1 MGDPVENNF
10 PRCRLGPLNRVL
22 LRIPIQED
30 VQFRHFG
37 NPTTID
43 FAVKLDREL
52 HSHTLP
58 PLMQSGVPLFFN
70 KLGRPVTRST
80 RHSASFSSLIGAY
93 GFDLKLSPAH
103 KYIVLS
109 RR

>member
-22 LRIPIQED
+22 LRVPVQED

-37 NPTTID
+37 NPTAID

-52 HSHTLP
+52 HSHSLP
-58 PLMQSGVPLFFN
+58 PLMRNGGRASGEAPMVVDQKATSGP
-70 KLGRPVTRST
+70 
-80 RHSASFSSLIGAY
+80 
-93 GFDLKLSPAH
+93 
-103 KYIVLS
+103 
-109 RR
+109 

>member
-22 LRIPIQED
+22 LRIPIQDD

-37 NPTTID
+37 NPTAID

-52 HSHTLP
+52 HCHSLP
-58 PLMQSGVPLFFN
+58 PLKRSGGRASGGAPMVVDQKATSGDTDC
-70 KLGRPVTRST
+70 KLC
-80 RHSASFSSLIGAY
+80 LY
-93 GFDLKLSPAH
+93 G
-103 KYIVLS
+103 
-109 RR
+109 